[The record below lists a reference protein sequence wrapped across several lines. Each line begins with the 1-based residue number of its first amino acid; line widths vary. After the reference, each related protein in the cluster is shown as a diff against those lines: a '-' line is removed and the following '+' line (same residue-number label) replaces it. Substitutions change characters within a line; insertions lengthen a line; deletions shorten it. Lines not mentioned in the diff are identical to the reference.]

1 MGSRTEDLAYTR
13 RCVSPILNHD
23 HYTVMASVGVHPG
36 RDLKFTVDRASSWN
50 ATTLNGGGR
59 YTTHF
64 PPAYVVD

>member
-1 MGSRTEDLAYTR
+1 M
-13 RCVSPILNHD
+13 SPILNHD